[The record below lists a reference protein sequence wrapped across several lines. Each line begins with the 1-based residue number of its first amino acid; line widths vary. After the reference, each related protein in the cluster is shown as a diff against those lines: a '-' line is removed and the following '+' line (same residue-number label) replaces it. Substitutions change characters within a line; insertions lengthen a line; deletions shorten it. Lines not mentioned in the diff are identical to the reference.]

1 MISLKLLPSVS
12 MIVRVESTDATKQE
26 AAKNAKTKLTC
37 SNENSF
43 IAMKTKETITFPAQ
57 FAVMLA
63 DNPRPLRISDV

>member
-12 MIVRVESTDATKQE
+12 RMVRIESTDATKQE
-26 AAKNAKTKLTC
+26 TAKNANTKLTC
-37 SNENSF
+37 TNEKSF
-43 IAMKTKETITFPAQ
+43 IAMNTNETITFPAQ